1 MQYREI
7 LSDKTFIVMQQK
19 GFGVMEAPY
28 TDVRIV
34 YETNSQAE
42 AEAKAKELFHLN
54 NTPEEIQSTWCNNT
68 YLVII
73 NTTTEDGKRL
83 LEEFHEKFKSLDA
96 REPNPNDYITEVGG
110 IKMTF
115 INFEEMSSST
125 WRVSPVEFNK
135 IRSNKA
141 ILMDTSLKK

>member
-1 MQYREI
+1 
-7 LSDKTFIVMQQK
+7 MQQK

-68 YLVII
+68 YLVIV

-83 LEEFHEKFKSLDA
+83 LEEFHEKFKKLEA
-96 REPNPNDYITEVGG
+96 RELGPNDYTYEFQG
-110 IKMTF
+110 IKITF
-115 INFEEMSSST
+115 IDCEDMGNATWGVNSPEKQNRSS
-125 WRVSPVEFNK
+125 
-135 IRSNKA
+135 KA

>member
-1 MQYREI
+1 
-7 LSDKTFIVMQQK
+7 MQQK

-68 YLVII
+68 YLVIV

-83 LEEFHEKFKSLDA
+83 LQEFNEKFKSLDA
-96 REPNPNDYITEVGG
+96 RESKPNDYTYEFQG
-110 IKMTF
+110 IKITF
-115 INFEEMSSST
+115 INFCDRE
-125 WRVSPVEFNK
+125 N
-135 IRSNKA
+135 
-141 ILMDTSLKK
+141 

>member
-1 MQYREI
+1 MQYRKI

-19 GFGVMEAPY
+19 GFGVMEAPC

-34 YETNSQAE
+34 YGTNSQAE

-68 YLVII
+68 YLVIV

-83 LEEFHEKFKSLDA
+83 LEEFKKLEAIESK
-96 REPNPNDYITEVGG
+96 PNDYTYEFGG

-115 INFEEMSSST
+115 INFGYRE
-125 WRVSPVEFNK
+125 N
-135 IRSNKA
+135 
-141 ILMDTSLKK
+141 